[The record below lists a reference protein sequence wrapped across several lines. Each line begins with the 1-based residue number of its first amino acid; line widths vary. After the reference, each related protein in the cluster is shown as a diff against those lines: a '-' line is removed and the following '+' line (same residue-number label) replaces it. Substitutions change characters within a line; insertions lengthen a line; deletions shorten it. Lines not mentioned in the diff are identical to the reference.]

1 MQAPKMNARIEVRTI
16 MNISKTPGSW
26 IVSHLRFVGISTQ
39 ILPLLL
45 SLLLLASFTQ
55 SAFAQSPFV
64 SDAEQ
69 EIVRL
74 VNQERQSRGLA
85 TLIVD
90 ERLQQAAR
98 KHSQR
103 MAAAHAIEHQMA
115 GEPKLSVRLGE
126 SALRFDVSGE
136 NVAVA
141 ADAARAHTALM
152 HSPGHRANI
161 LDAQFNSIGI
171 GVVRTP
177 EGIYVTQ
184 DFARRLPEAS
194 VQEAESQVAASLNR
208 LRRAAGVPIWK
219 RLPAPYLRQ
228 QACEMAAR
236 NKLNPRA
243 GLSSPKA
250 SGSVTFTTLDLA
262 QIPQSLER
270 LKTSSASGFSVGAC
284 YQSSA
289 TYENPVFWIVV
300 VTYF

>member
-1 MQAPKMNARIEVRTI
+1 MSIR
-16 MNISKTPGSW
+16 KTPSFW
-26 IVSHLRFVGISTQ
+26 SVTNLRCEGLSTR

-45 SLLLLASFTQ
+45 SLILLAGFTQ
-55 SAFAQSPFV
+55 SGFAQSAIVP
-64 SDAEQ
+64 DAEQ

-74 VNQERQSRGLA
+74 VNQERQSGGL
-85 TLIVD
+85 TVLIVD

-126 SALRFDVSGE
+126 SALRFDVIGE
-136 NVAVA
+136 NVALA
-141 ADAARAHTALM
+141 ANAARAHTALM

-161 LDAQFNSIGI
+161 LDVQFNSIGI

-184 DFARRLPEAS
+184 DFARRLPEAT
-194 VQEAESQVAASLNR
+194 VQQAEEQVAASLNR
-208 LRRAAGVPIWK
+208 LRRATGMPLWK
-219 RLPAPYLRQ
+219 RLSAPELRK

-243 GLSSPKA
+243 GLSSPRA
-250 SGSVTFTTLDLA
+250 NSSVTFTAIDLA

-270 LKTSSASGFSVGAC
+270 LKSSSASGFSVGAC